1 MPASRCNVSVFQ
13 EDALMADIRFQIL
26 EQARYA
32 DGGAELM
39 AALSDALRGHGVHIA
54 DSDLGNAALCVVVA
68 ADDSAGL
75 SELDAFLSSG
85 MDSAANIRQL
95 LLIASGN
102 PAGTLTHQMRN
113 LSPRILTSK
122 TLGHATAGLLAI
134 LLSDI
139 RENPTSTKVA
149 PALSSGSSPLVR
161 AMNAMVTSRITEL
174 EIVQELYA
182 SRDPQNRLTQDLELL
197 RHCRAELDDLLEG

>member
-1 MPASRCNVSVFQ
+1 MSDFTFQ
-13 EDALMADIRFQIL
+13 VL

-32 DGGAELM
+32 DGGAELV
-39 AALSDALRGHGVHIA
+39 AALIDALLGYGVQV
-54 DSDLGNAALCVVVA
+54 SDVSDVPAAVGVVVA
-68 ADDSAGL
+68 ADDSVGL
-75 SELDAFLSSG
+75 AELDAFLSSG
-85 MDSAANIRQL
+85 TDAAAQIRQL
-95 LLIASGN
+95 LLVASGN

-113 LSPRILTSK
+113 LSPRILTS
-122 TLGHATAGLLAI
+122 TTVGHAAAGLLGI
-134 LLSDI
+134 LVSGMRSAAPSDLST
-139 RENPTSTKVA
+139 TSGSDK
-149 PALSSGSSPLVR
+149 SSPLVR

>member
-1 MPASRCNVSVFQ
+1 MDFGEDFWMSDFTFQ
-13 EDALMADIRFQIL
+13 VL

-32 DGGAELM
+32 DGGAELV
-39 AALSDALRGHGVHIA
+39 AALMDALRGYGVDI
-54 DSDLGNAALCVVVA
+54 SDTSTTGKTVGVVVA

-75 SELDAFLSSG
+75 AELDAFLSSG
-85 MDSAANIRQL
+85 SDAAAQIRQL
-95 LLIASGN
+95 LLVASGN

-113 LSPRILTSK
+113 LSPRILTS
-122 TLGHATAGLLAI
+122 TTVGHAAAGLLAI

-139 RENPTSTKVA
+139 RGTGSPTSDVQNA
-149 PALSSGSSPLVR
+149 GASSSPLVR

-182 SRDPQNRLTQDLELL
+182 TRDPQNRLTEDLELL
-197 RHCRAELDDLLEG
+197 RHCRAELDELLEG

>member
-1 MPASRCNVSVFQ
+1 MEECQMSDISFQ
-13 EDALMADIRFQIL
+13 VL

-32 DGGAELM
+32 DGGAALV
-39 AALSDALRGHGVHIA
+39 AALIDALRGLGVTVA
-54 DSDLGNAALCVVVA
+54 DTPSESGDVRMVVA

-85 MDSAANIRQL
+85 SDTATNTRQL
-95 LLIASGN
+95 LLVASGN

-113 LSPRILTSK
+113 LSPRILTLT

-134 LLSDI
+134 LLSDV
-139 RENPTSTKVA
+139 RGKKTSTSDAQNV
-149 PALSSGSSPLVR
+149 GDTSSPLVR
-161 AMNAMVTSRITEL
+161 AMTAMVTSRITEL

-182 SRDPQNRLTQDLELL
+182 SRDPKNRLTQDLELL

>member
-1 MPASRCNVSVFQ
+1 MSDISFQ
-13 EDALMADIRFQIL
+13 VL

-32 DGGAELM
+32 DGGA
-39 AALSDALRGHGVHIA
+39 ALVTALIDALRGYGVTVA
-54 DSDLGNAALCVVVA
+54 DTPSELGDVRIVVA

-85 MDSAANIRQL
+85 SDTAVNTRQL
-95 LLIASGN
+95 LLVASGN

-113 LSPRILTSK
+113 LSPRILTST

-134 LLSDI
+134 LLSDV
-139 RENPTSTKVA
+139 RGKVPSTSDAQNVGD
-149 PALSSGSSPLVR
+149 SSSPLVR

-182 SRDPQNRLTQDLELL
+182 SRDPKNRLTEDLELL
-197 RHCRAELDDLLEG
+197 RHCRAELDELLEG

>member
-13 EDALMADIRFQIL
+13 EDAFMADIRFQIL

-32 DGGAELM
+32 DGGAELI
-39 AALSDALRGHGVHIA
+39 AALSDALRGHGVNIA
-54 DSDLGNAALCVVVA
+54 ESDLGHTALDVVVS

-85 MDSAANIRQL
+85 SDIAANVRQL

-113 LSPRILTSK
+113 LSPRILTST
-122 TLGHATAGLLAI
+122 TLGHATAGLLGI
-134 LLSDI
+134 LLSDL
-139 RENPTSTKVA
+139 RGKDSSTSDA
-149 PALSSGSSPLVR
+149 QSIGESSSPLVR

-197 RHCRAELDDLLEG
+197 RHCRAELDELLEG

>member
-1 MPASRCNVSVFQ
+1 MEECQMSDISFQ
-13 EDALMADIRFQIL
+13 VL

-32 DGGAELM
+32 DGGAALV
-39 AALSDALRGHGVHIA
+39 AALIDALRGYGVSVA
-54 DSDLGNAALCVVVA
+54 DTPSELGDVRLVVA

-85 MDSAANIRQL
+85 TDAATNVNQL

-113 LSPRILTSK
+113 LSPRILTST
-122 TLGHATAGLLAI
+122 TLGHAAASTLSILLAR
-134 LLSDI
+134 S
-139 RENPTSTKVA
+139 RKAQPTSESVGTGRDSA
-149 PALSSGSSPLVR
+149 SATMLR
-161 AMNAMVTSRITEL
+161 AMNAMVTSRVTEL

-182 SRDPQNRLTQDLELL
+182 SRDPKNRLTEDLELL
-197 RHCRAELDDLLEG
+197 RHCRAELDELLEG

>member
-1 MPASRCNVSVFQ
+1 MSDISFQ
-13 EDALMADIRFQIL
+13 VL

-32 DGGAELM
+32 DGGAALV
-39 AALSDALRGHGVHIA
+39 AALIDALRGYGVTVT
-54 DSDLGNAALCVVVA
+54 DTPSELGDVRIVVA

-85 MDSAANIRQL
+85 TDAATNVSQL

-113 LSPRILTSK
+113 LSPRILTST

-134 LLSDI
+134 LLSDV
-139 RENPTSTKVA
+139 RGKKTSTSVA
-149 PALSSGSSPLVR
+149 QNVGDSSSPLVR

-182 SRDPQNRLTQDLELL
+182 SRDPKNRLTEDLELL
-197 RHCRAELDDLLEG
+197 RHCRAELDELLEG

>member
-1 MPASRCNVSVFQ
+1 MSDISFQ
-13 EDALMADIRFQIL
+13 VL

-32 DGGAELM
+32 DGGAALV
-39 AALSDALRGHGVHIA
+39 AALIDALRGYGVTVA
-54 DSDLGNAALCVVVA
+54 DTPSELGDVRIVVA

-85 MDSAANIRQL
+85 SDTAVNTRQL
-95 LLIASGN
+95 LLVASGN

-113 LSPRILTSK
+113 LSPRILTST

-134 LLSDI
+134 LLSDV
-139 RENPTSTKVA
+139 RGKKTSTSVA
-149 PALSSGSSPLVR
+149 QNVGDSSSPLVR

-182 SRDPQNRLTQDLELL
+182 SRDPKNRLTEDLELL
-197 RHCRAELDDLLEG
+197 RHCRAELDELLEG

>member
-1 MPASRCNVSVFQ
+1 MSDISFQ
-13 EDALMADIRFQIL
+13 VL

-32 DGGAELM
+32 DGGAALV
-39 AALSDALRGHGVHIA
+39 AALIDALRGYGVTVA
-54 DSDLGNAALCVVVA
+54 DTPSELGDVRIVVA

-85 MDSAANIRQL
+85 TDAATNVCQL

-102 PAGTLTHQMRN
+102 PPGTLTHQMRN
-113 LSPRILTSK
+113 LSPRILTST

-134 LLSDI
+134 LLSDV
-139 RENPTSTKVA
+139 RGKKTSTSVA
-149 PALSSGSSPLVR
+149 QNVGDSSSPLVR

-182 SRDPQNRLTQDLELL
+182 SRDPKNRLTEDLELL

>member
-1 MPASRCNVSVFQ
+1 MSDFTFQ
-13 EDALMADIRFQIL
+13 VL

-32 DGGAELM
+32 DGGAELV
-39 AALSDALRGHGVHIA
+39 AALIDALLGYGVQVSEV
-54 DSDLGNAALCVVVA
+54 SDVPAAVGVVVA

-75 SELDAFLSSG
+75 AELDAFLSSG
-85 MDSAANIRQL
+85 TDAAAQIRQL
-95 LLIASGN
+95 LLVASGN

-113 LSPRILTSK
+113 LSPRILTS
-122 TLGHATAGLLAI
+122 TTVGHAAAGLLGI
-134 LLSDI
+134 LVSDMRSAAPSDLST
-139 RENPTSTKVA
+139 TSGSDK
-149 PALSSGSSPLVR
+149 SSPLVR

>member
-1 MPASRCNVSVFQ
+1 MEECQMSDVSFQ
-13 EDALMADIRFQIL
+13 VL

-32 DGGAELM
+32 DGGAALV
-39 AALSDALRGHGVHIA
+39 AALIDALRGYGVTVA
-54 DSDLGNAALCVVVA
+54 DTPSELGDVRMVVA
-68 ADDSAGL
+68 ADDAAGL

-85 MDSAANIRQL
+85 SDTAVNTRQL
-95 LLIASGN
+95 LLVASGN

-113 LSPRILTSK
+113 LSPRILTST

-134 LLSDI
+134 LLSDV
-139 RENPTSTKVA
+139 RGKVPSTSDAQNVGD
-149 PALSSGSSPLVR
+149 SSSPLVR

-182 SRDPQNRLTQDLELL
+182 SRDPKNRLTEDLELL
-197 RHCRAELDDLLEG
+197 RHCRAELDELLEG

>member
-1 MPASRCNVSVFQ
+1 MSDISFQ
-13 EDALMADIRFQIL
+13 VL

-32 DGGAELM
+32 DGGAALV
-39 AALSDALRGHGVHIA
+39 AALIDALRGYGVSVT
-54 DSDLGNAALCVVVA
+54 DTPSELGDVRIVVA

-85 MDSAANIRQL
+85 SDTATNTRQL
-95 LLIASGN
+95 LLVASGN

-113 LSPRILTSK
+113 LSPRILTST

-134 LLSDI
+134 LLSGV
-139 RENPTSTKVA
+139 RGKKTSTIDAQNV
-149 PALSSGSSPLVR
+149 GDTSSPLVR
-161 AMNAMVTSRITEL
+161 AMTAMVTSRITEL

-182 SRDPQNRLTQDLELL
+182 SRDPTNRLTEDLELL
-197 RHCRAELDDLLEG
+197 RHCRAELDELLEG

>member
-1 MPASRCNVSVFQ
+1 MSDFTFQ
-13 EDALMADIRFQIL
+13 VL

-32 DGGAELM
+32 DGGAELV
-39 AALSDALRGHGVHIA
+39 AALIDALRGYGVRVA
-54 DSDLGNAALCVVVA
+54 DTSGERAAVGVVVA

-75 SELDAFLSSG
+75 AELDAFLSSG
-85 MDSAANIRQL
+85 SDAAAQIRQL

-113 LSPRILTSK
+113 LSPRILTST
-122 TLGHATAGLLAI
+122 TLGHAAAGLLGV

-139 RENPTSTKVA
+139 RGTDASTSNTQSVGD
-149 PALSSGSSPLVR
+149 SSSPLVR

-182 SRDPQNRLTQDLELL
+182 TRDPKNRLTEDLELL
-197 RHCRAELDDLLEG
+197 RHCRAELDELLEG